1 MEFDNM
7 PEQQDEAKL
16 NFVSIDDGKPKPEI
30 ESVTTS
36 TDLPLVEVEILDPIT
51 GDGTGGLT
59 VTESVDVLDASVST
73 AFHAMAMAGSREKPA
88 VTKRFKGTES
98 FMGSNHI
105 MMERDVFDI
114 IPTAALTL
122 PNPNA
127 YSLGLTYGEP
137 KPKGKLFT
145 GQNRKARRA
154 AERQQMQKLKKVSKV
169 KSK

>member
-1 MEFDNM
+1 M
-7 PEQQDEAKL
+7 PEQQDEVKL
-16 NFVSIDDGKPKPEI
+16 NYVSISDGQPKPEI

-36 TDLPLVEVEILDPIT
+36 TDLPLTDVEVLDAVT
-51 GDGTGGLT
+51 GDGTGSLT

-73 AFHAMAMAGSREKPA
+73 AFHAMAMAGSRDKPA
-88 VTKRFKGTES
+88 VTKRFKGTET

-145 GQNRKARRA
+145 GQNRKARRT
-154 AERQQMQKLKKVSKV
+154 AERQQMQKVKKANKD

>member
-1 MEFDNM
+1 MELDM
-7 PEQQDEAKL
+7 PEQDETSVG
-16 NFVSIDDGKPKPEI
+16 FVSIDDGKPKPEI

-36 TDLPLVEVEILDPIT
+36 TDLPLVEAEVLDAVT
-51 GDGTGGLT
+51 GDGIESLT
-59 VTESVDVLDASVST
+59 VTESVDVLDATVST
-73 AFHAMAMAGSREKPA
+73 SFQAMAMAGSRDKPA
-88 VTKRFKGTES
+88 VTKRFKSTES
-98 FMGSNHI
+98 FMAPSGV

-122 PNPNA
+122 PNPGS
-127 YSLGLTYGEP
+127 YSLGLSYGES

-154 AERQQMQKLKKVSKV
+154 AEKQQIQKAKKKI

>member
-88 VTKRFKGTES
+88 VTKKFKGTES
-98 FMGSNHI
+98 FMGANHI

-154 AERQQMQKLKKVSKV
+154 AERQQMQKLKKV